1 MDTTGMIFLTQCL
14 TEQDMI
20 KLVPNWEYW
29 IGEIAGQRDE
39 GEKFVMK
46 KHYRDGWVDS
56 SSVEKKVKTYM
67 CIDGKE
73 IRDFKGLGD
82 HKSV

>member
-1 MDTTGMIFLTQCL
+1 MDTTGMVFWTQCL

-29 IGEIAGQRDE
+29 IGEIEGQKDN

-46 KHYRDGWVDS
+46 KHYRDG
-56 SSVEKKVKTYM
+56 
-67 CIDGKE
+67 
-73 IRDFKGLGD
+73 
-82 HKSV
+82 